1 MKQWQEKSDLANDQ
15 RLLRDQLADRA
26 KVLTGSEAKMVL
38 KFIDELVVCYD
49 PDVIH
54 DFLQWREDPRL
65 ASLLQLGARLSD
77 DMRDQLLFEAE
88 DLFASE
94 QTRQ

>member
-1 MKQWQEKSDLANDQ
+1 MSTWKKKGDLDNDQ
-15 RLLRDQLADRA
+15 RLLRAQISERVAT
-26 KVLTGSEAKMVL
+26 LTGSEAEVVL
-38 KFIDELVVCYD
+38 KFIDELVLCYD

-65 ASLLQLGARLSD
+65 ASLLQLGAKLSE
-77 DMRDQLLFEAE
+77 DMRDQLLFHAE

-94 QTRQ
+94 QTKQ